1 MRRQLLI
8 ARLPRP
14 IRRMLWWIGLNVDG
28 RLRVRM
34 FGTYGVSVYSGLGAS
49 ALHPPAVG
57 TSSITYGVIEAN
69 GDVAV
74 RVSYDHRV
82 LDGADVAR
90 ALASLE
96 RFLKHE
102 ILAELRYL
110 ECVGADDRI
119 VA

>member
-1 MRRQLLI
+1 
-8 ARLPRP
+8 
-14 IRRMLWWIGLNVDG
+14 
-28 RLRVRM
+28 
-34 FGTYGVSVYSGLGAS
+34 
-49 ALHPPAVG
+49 
-57 TSSITYGVIEAN
+57 VIEPT

-96 RFLKHE
+96 RFIKHE